1 MVADETYEEFVFG
14 GKKFVSFAQLTT
26 KVIFFSILLIIVL
39 KVPVLL
45 CSGLS
50 KRYLVPGWRTG
61 WIVLI
66 GPSQAF
72 TQVK

>member
-1 MVADETYEEFVFG
+1 VVADETYEEFVFG

-26 KVIFFSILLIIVL
+26 